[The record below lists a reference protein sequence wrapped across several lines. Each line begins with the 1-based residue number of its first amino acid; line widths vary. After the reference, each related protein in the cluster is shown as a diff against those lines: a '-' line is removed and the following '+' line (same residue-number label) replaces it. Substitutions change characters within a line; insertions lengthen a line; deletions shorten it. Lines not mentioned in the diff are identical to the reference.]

1 MKHEDVRSNPL
12 HLEKAKRGWA
22 FTVTP
27 GLCGAK
33 TGLLGL
39 ADYQASNT
47 FSENLAQENQ
57 SETRGS
63 PKLSSNL
70 PGVNG
75 HSSLHH
81 TCEYTHTYI
90 HK

>member
-12 HLEKAKRGWA
+12 HPEKAKRGWA

-47 FSENLAQENQ
+47 FSENLA
-57 SETRGS
+57 
-63 PKLSSNL
+63 
-70 PGVNG
+70 
-75 HSSLHH
+75 
-81 TCEYTHTYI
+81 
-90 HK
+90 